1 MSRLIVKGPVKLN
14 GEISVRGAK
23 NAALPMLVA
32 AAIPSESVTLQN
44 VPTTL
49 NDVQVLLDAL
59 RHVGVSSVVENDT
72 VRFEKCD
79 IRQTE
84 IPSEISS
91 KIRSSLLFL
100 GLLLGKAGHAKV
112 SVPGGCNL
120 GDRKFDLHIEG
131 LKKLGADIQ
140 CEGGFIEA
148 RADRLVGTD
157 IQFYLPTTSGTEN
170 IMIAACFAKG
180 RTRIFNAN
188 TRPEVKDLG
197 TLLNAMGA
205 HVIVRNRVVE
215 IEPPERMQGCEFSI
229 MAGWDE
235 ALTYVIGSALTGGE
249 LCVKNFSLDYIQHDV
264 AILRQ
269 AGVDIFEWGGSV
281 YSSARNRMLRPFDLF
296 TGPYPAVNSD
306 MQPIFAAFGSQ
317 CQGESSITDQR
328 FTERFAYVGQLR
340 KLGMDI
346 ENYGN
351 SAVVTGGNH
360 LKGDK
365 VKALD
370 LRCGAALLLAAL
382 KADGIT
388 VIDDA
393 YQIGRGYEDV
403 ATKMNALGADV
414 EQTVD

>member
-1 MSRLIVKGPVKLN
+1 MSRLIVKGPVTLN
-14 GEISVRGAK
+14 GEVNVRGAK

-32 AAIPSESVTLQN
+32 AAIPSEPVILRN

-49 NDVQVLLDAL
+49 NDVQVLLKGL
-59 RHVGVSSVVENDT
+59 HHVGISNVVQHDI
-72 VRFEKCD
+72 VRFELPGVSES
-79 IRQTE
+79 E
-84 IPSEISS
+84 IPGEISS
-91 KIRSSLLFL
+91 KIRYSLLFL
-100 GLLLGKAGHAKV
+100 GLLLGKTGRARV

-131 LKKLGADIQ
+131 LRKLGADIR

-148 RADRLVGTD
+148 RADRLVGAD
-157 IQFYLPTTSGTEN
+157 VQFYLPTTSGTEN

-197 TLLNAMGA
+197 ALLNAMGA
-205 HVIVRNRVVE
+205 SVVVRNRVVE
-215 IEPPERMQGCEFSI
+215 VEPTERMRGCEFSI

-235 ALTYVIGSALTGGE
+235 ALTYIIGSALTGGE
-249 LCVKNFSLDYIQHDV
+249 LCVRDFSLDCVRHDV

-269 AGVDIFEWGGSV
+269 SGVDIFEWGGSV
-281 YSSARNRMLRPFDLF
+281 YSSARNRTLRPFDLF

-306 MQPIFAAFGSQ
+306 MQPVFAAFASQ

-328 FTERFAYVGQLR
+328 FTERFAYVAELR
-340 KLGMDI
+340 RLGVGI
-346 ENYGN
+346 ESYGN
-351 SAVVTGGNH
+351 SAIVRGGNR

-393 YQIGRGYEDV
+393 YQIGRGYEGV
-403 ATKMNALGADV
+403 AAKMNALGADV
-414 EQTVD
+414 EQTSE

>member
-1 MSRLIVKGPVKLN
+1 MSRLIVKGPVTLN
-14 GEISVRGAK
+14 GEITVRGAK

-32 AAIPSESVTLQN
+32 AAIPSEPVILRN

-59 RHVGVSSVVENDT
+59 RHVGMSTTLENDA
-72 VRFEKCD
+72 VRFPQCD
-79 IRQTE
+79 VRETE
-84 IPSEISS
+84 IPGEISS
-91 KIRSSLLFL
+91 RIRYSLLFL
-100 GLLLGKAGHAKV
+100 GLLLGKAGHVKISA
-112 SVPGGCNL
+112 PGGCNL
-120 GDRKFDLHIEG
+120 GDRKFDLHIGG
-131 LKKLGADIQ
+131 LKNLGADIR
-140 CEGGFIEA
+140 CEDGFIEA
-148 RADRLVGTD
+148 RAEKLVGTD

-188 TRPEVKDLG
+188 TRPEVIDLG
-197 TLLNAMGA
+197 LLLTAMGA
-205 HVIVRNRVVE
+205 NVIVRNRVVE
-215 IEPPERMQGCEFSI
+215 IEPPERMRGCDFSI

-269 AGVDIFEWGGSV
+269 AGVDVFEWGGSV
-281 YSSARNRMLRPFDLF
+281 YSSARKLTLRPFDLF

-306 MQPIFAAFGSQ
+306 MQPIFAAFASQ
-317 CQGESSITDQR
+317 CQGESTITDQR
-328 FTERFAYVGQLR
+328 FTERFAYVSELR
-340 KLGMDI
+340 KIGVDI
-346 ENYGN
+346 ANYGN
-351 SAVVTGGNH
+351 SAIVKGGNH

-370 LRCGAALLLAAL
+370 LRCGAALLLASL
-382 KADGIT
+382 RADGIT

-393 YQIGRGYEDV
+393 YQIGRGYEEI
-403 ATKMNALGADV
+403 AAKMNGLGADI
-414 EQTVD
+414 EQTVE